1 MLLLWTDNLSVGID
15 QFDDDHKRLIAIINE
30 LHCSIQAARAKGAI
44 DKEEIEIV
52 LHRLQNY
59 IRYHCDREELFM
71 AKTEYPELD
80 SHRKEHRRLEARI
93 ADMAERFRDSTN
105 PEHAAEIMQ
114 FIFDWVTN
122 HIFVYDRQYSSHLR
136 ANGLFDDLVDEMEP
150 AGAFSQ

>member
-15 QFDDDHKRLIAIINE
+15 QFDEDHKRLIAIINE
-30 LHCSIQAARAKGAI
+30 LHCSIQAARAKGEI
-44 DKEEIEIV
+44 DKTEIEIA
-52 LHRLQNY
+52 LHLLQNY

-71 AKTEYPELD
+71 AKTGYPELE
-80 SHRKEHRRLEARI
+80 SHRQEHRRLEAKI
-93 ADMAERFRDSTN
+93 ADMAGRFQDSTD

-114 FIFDWVTN
+114 FIFDWLTN
-122 HIFVYDRQYSSHLR
+122 HIFVVDRQYSSHLR

>member
-15 QFDDDHKRLIAIINE
+15 QFDDDHKRMIAIINE
-30 LHCSIQAARAKGAI
+30 LHCAIQAAGVKGAI

-71 AKTEYPELD
+71 AKTGYPEFE
-80 SHRKEHRRLEARI
+80 SHRAEHLRLEAAI
-93 ADMAERFRDSTN
+93 ADMAGRFRNSTD
-105 PEHAAEIMQ
+105 PEHAAEIMH

-122 HIFVYDRQYSSHLR
+122 HIFVLDRQFSSHLR
-136 ANGLFDDLVDEMEP
+136 ANGLFEDLADELEP